1 LAIFFAVS
9 SVAFAFLQQPWC
21 QWRHG
26 DAQQQNKT
34 ILLPFWVARPAA
46 WFAFAESKFREN
58 AVFSQEQRFN
68 LLLAAM
74 PEKILDQIMDKVENV
89 PEDSPYEML
98 NACLLE
104 THTLSDQEKMD
115 VLFKSEPLVGQKP
128 SQMMAN
134 MLAYC
139 PFGMEQSIM
148 FHYMF
153 LRHLPVTLQTLLG
166 EQEPRD
172 IKAKWS

>member
-1 LAIFFAVS
+1 
-9 SVAFAFLQQPWC
+9 
-21 QWRHG
+21 
-26 DAQQQNKT
+26 
-34 ILLPFWVARPAA
+34 
-46 WFAFAESKFREN
+46 
-58 AVFSQEQRFN
+58 
-68 LLLAAM
+68 
-74 PEKILDQIMDKVENV
+74 
-89 PEDSPYEML
+89 ML

-104 THTLSDQEKMD
+104 THTLSDQEEMD

-148 FHYMF
+148 FPYMF